1 MKRLGIFG
9 GSFNP
14 IHNGHI
20 KLGEAF
26 FSQAKLDELWFVVSP
41 QNPLKQNADLL
52 DDNLRLEMTRL
63 ALELGTSQTQRES
76 LLSLCFGA
84 NEEKTRSGLKQSL
97 PFKASDFEFH
107 LPRPSYMINTL
118 NAIRTKYPDY
128 QPILLIGEDNWERF
142 PQWYHSEEIKAKYEI
157 FIYPRKNP
165 STSSGQANTDSL
177 PQPLPKGK
185 GSLKSLPLGGD
196 LEEAPST
203 LVDVPLL
210 DISSTQI
217 RNLIRQGR
225 PIAHLVPPA
234 VADYIQDRKLYR

>member
-20 KLGEAF
+20 RLGEAF

-52 DDNLRLEMTRL
+52 DDNLRLEMTKL
-63 ALELGTSQTQRES
+63 ALELRTSQTQRES

-97 PFKASDFEFH
+97 PFKASDLEFH

-118 NAIRTKYPDY
+118 NAIRANYPDY

-157 FIYPRKNP
+157 FIYPRQNDNDNDTLRYDNDN
-165 STSSGQANTDSL
+165 SDTTHN
-177 PQPLPKGK
+177 PQPITHNQ
-185 GSLKSLPLGGD
+185 STPL
-196 LEEAPST
+196 T
-203 LVDVPLL
+203 LVNVPLL

-234 VADYIQDRKLYR
+234 VAEYIQDRKLYRCVL

>member
-20 KLGEAF
+20 RLGEAF

-63 ALELGTSQTQRES
+63 ALELRTSQTQRES

-118 NAIRTKYPDY
+118 NAIRANYPDY

-157 FIYPRKNP
+157 FIYPRKNDNDN
-165 STSSGQANTDSL
+165 SDSDSDTTHN
-177 PQPLPKGK
+177 PQPITHNQ
-185 GSLKSLPLGGD
+185 STPL
-196 LEEAPST
+196 T
-203 LVDVPLL
+203 LVDSPLL
-210 DISSTQI
+210 NISSTQI

-234 VADYIQDRKLYR
+234 VADYIQDRKLYK